1 MDGTNSSKRRNSSS
15 TSQKRLQSKRPKS
28 QKDESS
34 STSMSESKKR
44 CLKSDSK
51 LDKDGFPARKL
62 QKLDPRSSVKITED
76 CKKNANQM
84 KISMSSSIQKSHSEK
99 IDKESSE
106 SVKTNKNAAK
116 QGKTKAPELASE
128 TVLKEENSS
137 SDQNKNGSGEPAK
150 ASWSSQSIESS
161 QKARKSGE
169 KSGIQYEVGFHLE
182 ALDKLGKWYPAKI
195 VAVNEK
201 EMKVQIHFER
211 WNSRYDEWISYPN
224 SRLRPGFKVS
234 GKNSLLKKKKFS
246 VGDIVMARW
255 TDRKMYEANVTDSD
269 NEVSAM
275 CAAPVHQK
283 MFHFVNIKP
292 GVNGAVPIKFPPGQ
306 PLTKQSSIKILS
318 SVPTEISK
326 LNADQLA
333 EKGKRKK
340 LIVGGIFQAKRKA
353 EILDAKK
360 SKSSNSEV
368 MDDDVP
374 SVDTPISSNGEEEVE
389 QYLTKSEGTVE
400 NVDADSTNV
409 EQLFIPS
416 PDEFQDNSS
425 CGIEDKKAKKLC
437 NMDVPTDF
445 IKWIINYLTNR
456 TQYVTG
462 YKTKNLWDW
471 SCILLFLFF
480 FTEISSRPYGPVEEL
495 YESPGR
501 YISRIGDWATVCFV
515 PFLCSVWRYCLIS
528 WYGNTSEN
536 LKDKLLRVT
545 KRASRL
551 IGSPEVFARKEFIIE
566 EDHNHFKCTLTN
578 CGKSFRKEKLLN
590 AHIKHYHGVKSKE
603 EVINTE
609 KSPVVAKIV
618 TVSPK
623 TATPSTEKSL
633 VAKTVTPSPKTATSS
648 SKTATPSPKTVTPL
662 PKTVTPLPKTVTPL
676 SKTVAPLSK
685 TATPSSKT
693 ATLSSKTTTLSSKT
707 AALSSK
713 TAAPSSKTATP
724 SSKSATPSSKTATP
738 PSKTTTPSP
747 KVATK
752 KVSKSMK
759 ETVFKP
765 IVEVKQEAKLASSV
779 TPKEIDKSSKKEEIK
794 ADPDSNFMA
803 AKPVSPVKKV
813 SPAVPA
819 KISRKRNKSDSTV
832 KIEANLDVVSK
843 TEMVSE
849 SVQADPPTPKLIEA
863 VSLVTMPHIRV
874 SKRRRLDTAE
884 SVAST
889 NLNNNVTQCRFSI
902 KTFNNY
908 QKHLNIAPVST
919 ISVLVEPTKDTCMR
933 ELQCSFQVVFKVGKV
948 SLADSYMIDVEK
960 PEPSTKK
967 VRSRSKKFL
976 ANTSTVIRD
985 EIINCSC
992 GLNDENGFMVQCE
1005 LCNAWQHGTCSNIAK
1020 EEEVPVKYICQACRY
1035 PKLGRESMEYHWDHD
1050 WFKKG
1055 EMPKFNYLEKTD
1067 LDQSS
1072 SMLSTHNLAASLL
1085 LIQDVTQSLRYK
1097 LKIAMNKYHP
1107 DLDHFKT
1114 PWTKDCKP
1122 VAEPAI
1128 NNTNMEAIL
1137 SGIGALDF
1145 ASLQQSLV
1153 SNANDP
1159 SGMYFDPS
1167 FFPSSKSQEINP
1179 TSTFYPSNNCGNET
1193 MPLINSQSMDMSLNE
1208 VGDNDFSKIDS
1219 RNFQIPFKKEGPDF
1233 DENPPTLVNNKS
1245 NAPLPSE
1252 TLAQQSGMAIDQNVT
1267 SSSEFSF
1274 DKPIISQLS
1283 VEVDPTATSAKST
1296 NFIKPNSGT
1305 ITKTSQADQSKSG
1318 PSSSSITFSSDPNDS
1333 SVIEQSNDVDLLTK
1347 NKTDENTGIES
1358 CQVVSGSNE
1367 EPKVNSDLAAKL
1379 SCKED
1384 TILLEQI
1391 SSQNRTKDD
1400 IDRFPGPE
1408 TTDMPSEQKENV
1420 INIGNYAS
1428 QTSGNPV
1435 SDVKNLL
1442 EQYVPDVM
1450 PSDTLAQQSGPPIDQ
1465 NVTSS
1470 SEFGGTLPISMS
1482 DAELAQAIG
1491 FSDVTINSCQQPSG
1505 LGGDDFIT
1513 SDAMMGTLT
1522 KEEEEMIKT
1531 LSKPLYPTSF
1541 VPRQPDTE
1549 NYQKNVV
1556 NHVNEVLE
1564 ELEHRLGVLEA
1575 QIEILEMENDTL
1587 HSSKANKTGLPDGA
1601 QMIKKYLRD
1610 MEKLKNFIH
1619 LQQN

>member
-425 CGIEDKKAKKLC
+425 CGIEDKK
-437 NMDVPTDF
+437 V
-445 IKWIINYLTNR
+445 
-456 TQYVTG
+456 
-462 YKTKNLWDW
+462 
-471 SCILLFLFF
+471 
-480 FTEISSRPYGPVEEL
+480 
-495 YESPGR
+495 
-501 YISRIGDWATVCFV
+501 
-515 PFLCSVWRYCLIS
+515 
-528 WYGNTSEN
+528 
-536 LKDKLLRVT
+536 
-545 KRASRL
+545 
-551 IGSPEVFARKEFIIE
+551 ARKEFIIE

>member
-269 NEVSAM
+269 NEGNLTVMFYDGFKKRVKETNVTVFSGMENKIVLSAM

-425 CGIEDKKAKKLC
+425 CGIEDKK
-437 NMDVPTDF
+437 V
-445 IKWIINYLTNR
+445 
-456 TQYVTG
+456 
-462 YKTKNLWDW
+462 
-471 SCILLFLFF
+471 
-480 FTEISSRPYGPVEEL
+480 
-495 YESPGR
+495 
-501 YISRIGDWATVCFV
+501 
-515 PFLCSVWRYCLIS
+515 
-528 WYGNTSEN
+528 
-536 LKDKLLRVT
+536 
-545 KRASRL
+545 
-551 IGSPEVFARKEFIIE
+551 ARKEFIIE

-889 NLNNNVTQCRFSI
+889 VSLDSAMSAQSEVALQGVLDAKYSLISNFKMFSLDKGSI
-902 KTFNNY
+902 N
-908 QKHLNIAPVST
+908 H
-919 ISVLVEPTKDTCMR
+919 
-933 ELQCSFQVVFKVGKV
+933 V

>member
-269 NEVSAM
+269 NEGNLTVMFYDGFKKRVKETNVTVFSGMENKIVLSAM

-425 CGIEDKKAKKLC
+425 CGIEDKK
-437 NMDVPTDF
+437 V
-445 IKWIINYLTNR
+445 
-456 TQYVTG
+456 
-462 YKTKNLWDW
+462 
-471 SCILLFLFF
+471 
-480 FTEISSRPYGPVEEL
+480 
-495 YESPGR
+495 
-501 YISRIGDWATVCFV
+501 
-515 PFLCSVWRYCLIS
+515 
-528 WYGNTSEN
+528 
-536 LKDKLLRVT
+536 
-545 KRASRL
+545 
-551 IGSPEVFARKEFIIE
+551 ARKEFIIE

-889 NLNNNVTQCRFSI
+889 
-902 KTFNNY
+902 
-908 QKHLNIAPVST
+908 
-919 ISVLVEPTKDTCMR
+919 
-933 ELQCSFQVVFKVGKV
+933 V
-948 SLADSYMIDVEK
+948 SLDSAMSAQSEDSYMIDVEK

>member
-425 CGIEDKKAKKLC
+425 CGIEDKK
-437 NMDVPTDF
+437 V
-445 IKWIINYLTNR
+445 
-456 TQYVTG
+456 
-462 YKTKNLWDW
+462 
-471 SCILLFLFF
+471 
-480 FTEISSRPYGPVEEL
+480 
-495 YESPGR
+495 
-501 YISRIGDWATVCFV
+501 
-515 PFLCSVWRYCLIS
+515 
-528 WYGNTSEN
+528 
-536 LKDKLLRVT
+536 
-545 KRASRL
+545 
-551 IGSPEVFARKEFIIE
+551 ARKEFIIE

-889 NLNNNVTQCRFSI
+889 VSLDSAMSAQSEVALQGVLDAKYSLISNFKMFSLDKGSI
-902 KTFNNY
+902 N
-908 QKHLNIAPVST
+908 H
-919 ISVLVEPTKDTCMR
+919 
-933 ELQCSFQVVFKVGKV
+933 V

>member
-471 SCILLFLFF
+471 S
-480 FTEISSRPYGPVEEL
+480 
-495 YESPGR
+495 
-501 YISRIGDWATVCFV
+501 V
-515 PFLCSVWRYCLIS
+515 PFSAV
-528 WYGNTSEN
+528 
-536 LKDKLLRVT
+536 
-545 KRASRL
+545 
-551 IGSPEVFARKEFIIE
+551 ARKEFIIE

-933 ELQCSFQVVFKVGKV
+933 ELQCSFQV

>member
-425 CGIEDKKAKKLC
+425 CGIEDKK
-437 NMDVPTDF
+437 V
-445 IKWIINYLTNR
+445 
-456 TQYVTG
+456 
-462 YKTKNLWDW
+462 
-471 SCILLFLFF
+471 
-480 FTEISSRPYGPVEEL
+480 
-495 YESPGR
+495 
-501 YISRIGDWATVCFV
+501 
-515 PFLCSVWRYCLIS
+515 
-528 WYGNTSEN
+528 
-536 LKDKLLRVT
+536 
-545 KRASRL
+545 
-551 IGSPEVFARKEFIIE
+551 ARKEFIIE

-889 NLNNNVTQCRFSI
+889 
-902 KTFNNY
+902 
-908 QKHLNIAPVST
+908 
-919 ISVLVEPTKDTCMR
+919 
-933 ELQCSFQVVFKVGKV
+933 V
-948 SLADSYMIDVEK
+948 SLDSAMSAQSEDSYMIDVEK

>member
-471 SCILLFLFF
+471 SVPFSAGPYAYYYFYFFLPKLAVARTDQWRSFM
-480 FTEISSRPYGPVEEL
+480 SRPDDILVALATGRPSVLYPVL
-495 YESPGR
+495 DSHHCDYRSSDESCP
-501 YISRIGDWATVCFV
+501 IIKFADDTTLIGLIKNDYDDI
-515 PFLCSVWRYCLIS
+515 YCTQIQEFIK
-528 WYGNTSEN
+528 YAEKNVIEINTSKTKE
-536 LKDKLLRVT
+536 LLIDFR
-545 KRASRL
+545 RNS
-551 IGSPEVFARKEFIIE
+551 IEPFARKEFIIE

-889 NLNNNVTQCRFSI
+889 
-902 KTFNNY
+902 
-908 QKHLNIAPVST
+908 
-919 ISVLVEPTKDTCMR
+919 
-933 ELQCSFQVVFKVGKV
+933 V
-948 SLADSYMIDVEK
+948 SLDSAMSAQSEDSYMIDVEK